1 MSDVADKREM
11 TGECRLTWR
20 EQVGPFTVQTVE
32 YEGPADGMA
41 LEAFERL
48 VTLVASVAPEGD
60 EGGDGE

>member
-1 MSDVADKREM
+1 MSDVTDKREM
-11 TGECRLTWR
+11 TGECRLAWR

-60 EGGDGE
+60 EGGDVE

>member
-1 MSDVADKREM
+1 MSDVTDKREM

-20 EQVGPFTVQTVE
+20 EQVGLFTVQTVE